1 MKINMKFFKIILFSL
16 FFAPVFA
23 QDSPVNEKQPENA
36 ETSPPPASP
45 SSAPTA
51 APASAPA
58 VPSAGGNEKKDK
70 PSAGIALSP
79 SKIIFDA
86 KPGMTQ
92 TREIKLV
99 NDSKKTERFQVTPMD
114 FTMGRTGR
122 PENMNQTVLKYGLT
136 NKLTV
141 SPSYIEIKPGET
153 AKIKVT
159 LTVPDRED
167 ANIAGWSLI
176 SIDEIAE
183 RPPLDTKGKK
193 DAVAMGII
201 PSYAFV
207 VYIYHNPPAVSKNN
221 IEIKKFAY
229 KDTLGSKRLKMIAEN
244 QGDGIGFCVSYC
256 ELTHLKT
263 GKTQKLNVKSFTI
276 LPGNQRDFFYELP
289 KDLDKGDYNAV
300 GVIDFGSENE
310 IKAAELE
317 FKVE

>member
-1 MKINMKFFKIILFSL
+1 MKTIMRFLNIIIFSL
-16 FFAPVFA
+16 FFAPLFA
-23 QDSPVNEKQPENA
+23 QDNPANEKAPNNA
-36 ETSPPPASP
+36 DTPSAPS
-45 SSAPTA
+45 SSAPS
-51 APASAPA
+51 PAS
-58 VPSAGGNEKKDK
+58 GGNEKKDK

-92 TREIKLV
+92 SREIKLV
-99 NDSKKTERFQVTPMD
+99 NDSKKTEKFQVTPMD
-114 FTMGRTGR
+114 FMMGRNGR

-159 LTVPDRED
+159 LTVPDKEE

-207 VYIYHNPPAVSKNN
+207 VYIYHNPPTVLKNN
-221 IEIKKFAY
+221 IEIKNFLY
-229 KDTLGSKRLKMIAEN
+229 KDTLNTKRLKMIAEN
-244 QGDGIGFCVSYC
+244 MGDGIGFCVSYC
-256 ELTHLKT
+256 ELTNLKT

-289 KDLDKGDYNAV
+289 KEMEKGDYNAV

-317 FKVE
+317 FKIE